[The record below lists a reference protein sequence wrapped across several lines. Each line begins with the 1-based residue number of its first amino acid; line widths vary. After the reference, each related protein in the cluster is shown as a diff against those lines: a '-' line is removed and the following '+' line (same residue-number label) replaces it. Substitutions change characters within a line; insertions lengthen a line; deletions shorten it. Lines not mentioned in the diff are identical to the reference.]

1 MLQEP
6 TFWVAMSFIGF
17 IGVAIYFKLPGMIT
31 KQLDDRSKRIAKEL
45 EEAQRLREDAQ
56 ALYAEYK
63 RKAENAVKE
72 AEKILALAK
81 TEADELAKESAAA
94 LAVALE
100 RRQAAAEA
108 RIAQAE
114 AQAVS
119 DVRAATVELA
129 IGAARDLLSKE
140 SKDARAAELID
151 RSVADLSRNLN

>member
-6 TFWVAMSFIGF
+6 TFWVAMSFLGF

-31 KQLDDRSKRIAKEL
+31 KQLDDRSARIAKEL

-72 AEKILALAK
+72 AEQILAQVK
-81 TEADELAKESAAA
+81 TEAEEMAKESAAA
-94 LAVALE
+94 LEVALQ
-100 RRQAAAEA
+100 RRQVAAEA

-114 AQAVS
+114 AQAVT

-129 IGAARDLLSKE
+129 IGAARDLLNQEVIGAK
-140 SKDARAAELID
+140 AAELID
-151 RSVADLSRNLN
+151 KSVADLSRNLN